1 MNHHHDIIFNNKSPS
16 SHQFYGLYSNRPQL
30 LTNQRVSN
38 HSVIIEFTNYIPAE
52 VWWIQDLIES
62 PGYDI
67 PLVQM
72 QLEKQ
77 LKHLFVPDNY
87 KYLTKKPAF
96 PLRILQQ
103 LTFLE
108 SSQVKRTHQYSSFEI
123 IIGKLNPLVVVDLR
137 FIFAILHA

>member
-1 MNHHHDIIFNNKSPS
+1 MNHHHDIISNNKSPS
-16 SHQFYGLYSNRPQL
+16 SHHFYGLYSNRPQL

-52 VWWIQDLIES
+52 VWWTQDLIES

-87 KYLTKKPAF
+87 KYFTKKPAF

-108 SSQVKRTHQYSSFEI
+108 SSQVKRTHQDSSFEI